1 MASRLNLHEDFCG
14 ILASRNAYFQPP
26 ASVQINYSIPA
37 IIYSLSEV
45 GKLYANNDMYKS
57 LTAYTVTLI
66 DKNPDT
72 KYLELIL
79 RLPYCSFDR
88 FYTADNLNHWVF
100 TLYY

>member
-1 MASRLNLHEDFCG
+1 MASRLNLHEEFCT

-26 ASVQINYSIPA
+26 ASVQMNYPA
-37 IIYSLSEV
+37 IVYSLSSID
-45 GKLYANNDMYKS
+45 KLHANDDMYKS

-72 KYLELIL
+72 QYLMKIMK
-79 RLPYCSFDR
+79 LPYCRFDR